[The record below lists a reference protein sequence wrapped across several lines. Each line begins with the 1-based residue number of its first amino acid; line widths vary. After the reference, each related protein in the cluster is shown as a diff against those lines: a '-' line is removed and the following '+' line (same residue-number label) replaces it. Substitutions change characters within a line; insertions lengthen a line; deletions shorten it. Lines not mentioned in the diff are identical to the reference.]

1 MARET
6 AALNPWVNLHRRFAV
21 SRRGAHPERSE
32 WNGGSRIMSLKNHAL
47 AAALM
52 LGAAHFL
59 GQGTQAAPQWVEG
72 THYFRI
78 APAQPES
85 AAEGKIEVADVFS
98 YGCPACNQF
107 LPVMKKLEASLP
119 PDAELTRVP
128 ASFNPSEQ
136 WPMFQRAYYAAE
148 VLGVAEPT
156 HLAMF
161 EAVWTTGELAVIDR
175 QTRRLRNPPPTIED
189 VARFHA
195 RSSDVTEEQ
204 FLAAAKSFEVAM
216 DMQGADHL
224 IKAWRVDRTPS
235 IVVNGKYR
243 LHVQSAGGTEEL
255 IELVKWLVA
264 QEGGRAIAGARSGF
278 E

>member
-1 MARET
+1 MNAKR
-6 AALNPWVNLHRRFAV
+6 
-21 SRRGAHPERSE
+21 
-32 WNGGSRIMSLKNHAL
+32 HAL
-47 AAALM
+47 AAVLI
-52 LGAAHFL
+52 LGASPLPA
-59 GQGTQAAPQWVEG
+59 QDTPAAPQWIEG

-78 APAQPES
+78 VPAQPT
-85 AAEGKIEVADVFS
+85 ATADGRVEVTDVFS

-107 LPVMKKLEASLP
+107 LPVLERLESSLP
-119 PDAELTRVP
+119 PEAELARVP
-128 ASFNPSEQ
+128 ASFNPREQ
-136 WPMFQRAYYAAE
+136 WPMFQRAYYAAK
-148 VLGVAEPT
+148 VLGVDEET

-161 EAVWTTGELAVIDR
+161 DAVWTSGELSVVDR

-195 RSSDVTEEQ
+195 GQGDVSEAQ

-224 IKAWRVDRTPS
+224 VKSWRIDRTPS

-243 LHVQSAGGTEEL
+243 LHVQSAGGAEEL
-255 IELVKWLVA
+255 IELVKWLVE
-264 QEGGRAIAGARSGF
+264 QESRTGPAAAVSSRS